1 MAHTNRSLFFL
12 GFSPGPG
19 VGVLLSS
26 VLPGSPTDITSH
38 TRRREGKQSCQTHLP
53 ICPRTSGKQ
62 PLLFKKPL
70 LSQPA
75 NLYSLLPWP
84 DGVTFVPS
92 CKEGWEHGAR
102 VTIIA
107 LDQPATAFLLGL
119 KTAILNK
126 TGLLLARRERGNDV
140 RLTTMVS
147 ATRPRQELGSSSQGL
162 THIGVKPM
170 PERGPVHCPAFP
182 SQLRCHWSVLFC
194 TDSRPLC
201 LEL

>member
-1 MAHTNRSLFFL
+1 MPNPSTYLPPYIGKSSYCFLRNHSSLNHSKLVFF
-12 GFSPGPG
+12 
-19 VGVLLSS
+19 
-26 VLPGSPTDITSH
+26 
-38 TRRREGKQSCQTHLP
+38 
-53 ICPRTSGKQ
+53 
-62 PLLFKKPL
+62 
-70 LSQPA
+70 A
-75 NLYSLLPWP
+75 SLARW
-84 DGVTFVPS
+84 GHMFVPS